1 MLNIFMFM
9 FFIITCVHL
18 LIHLWQDVEER
29 VRKTFP
35 TPIDRWALSEAQ
47 TAVGKGRKKSDLVLP
62 VDKVHLFLTKE
73 VLQNRLDEQ
82 VRY

>member
-1 MLNIFMFM
+1 M

-18 LIHLWQDVEER
+18 LIHLWKDVEER